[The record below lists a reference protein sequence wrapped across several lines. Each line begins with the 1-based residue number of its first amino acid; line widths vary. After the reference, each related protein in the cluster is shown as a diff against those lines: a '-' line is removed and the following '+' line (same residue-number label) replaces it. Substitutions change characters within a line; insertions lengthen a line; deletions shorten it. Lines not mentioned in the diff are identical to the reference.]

1 MAEVITFGCRI
12 NAYESEVIKE
22 KLKNY
27 DKLFDTLQTRET
39 DKGVE
44 LYQTVKAKKTD
55 VTTNTDPK
63 KMREDAEAFFMNVIK
78 KQDISHPQLGE
89 IRVSD
94 KGISE
99 FMHYTG
105 NLDKLALVPH
115 LKELIETS
123 TVGEREDLTHPR
135 GDGIVA
141 FYPLYNDAIIDGKN
155 YDVTTKIGVDRKGN
169 LFYTILLDE
178 NKNSAN
184 GGSEAKSEVANGAI
198 NLNITQSGGRV
209 NSKKVKQGVKGSF
222 TPSKNLIQLFKD
234 ADASTLPHEFA
245 HYWLNNMWNYV
256 RSGAASEKYQNR
268 WGIVAD
274 WLGIKPTQT
283 RIYRAQQEQF
293 ARGYEAYLWRGELP
307 NPIIKGA
314 FDDYDKWLKEVYND
328 INEFYISFYALL
340 IY

>member
-1 MAEVITFGCRI
+1 MDIYNI
-12 NAYESEVIKE
+12 HIKRGA
-22 KLKNY
+22 LHNSTDRPSYKN
-27 DKLFDTLQTRET
+27 
-39 DKGVE
+39 
-44 LYQTVKAKKTD
+44 
-55 VTTNTDPK
+55 
-63 KMREDAEAFFMNVIK
+63 
-78 KQDISHPQLGE
+78 
-89 IRVSD
+89 
-94 KGISE
+94 
-99 FMHYTG
+99 
-105 NLDKLALVPH
+105 
-115 LKELIETS
+115 
-123 TVGEREDLTHPR
+123 
-135 GDGIVA
+135 
-141 FYPLYNDAIIDGKN
+141 
-155 YDVTTKIGVDRKGN
+155 
-169 LFYTILLDE
+169 
-178 NKNSAN
+178 
-184 GGSEAKSEVANGAI
+184 
-198 NLNITQSGGRV
+198 NITQSGGRV

-234 ADASTLPHEFA
+234 TDASTLPHEFA